1 MNQIREGDTN
11 MQTRIDRSIMTFLI
25 AAGLTALAAACDT
38 NKEGQEGKEDAS
50 ARITIT
56 QLTMPARATVEKLT
70 AGGTIDKID
79 KEMEKGKEVYDVE
92 ATVSG
97 KHMEY
102 TIATDGAV
110 VGTETGIGFNELP
123 EAVQK
128 AAGDY
133 FGRTTGL
140 EPARV
145 EEDNKVAY
153 EIGGKKNGKK
163 VAVTFDATGRLTEEE
178 K

>member
-1 MNQIREGDTN
+1 
-11 MQTRIDRSIMTFLI
+11 MQTRINRSIMTFLI
-25 AAGLTALAAACDT
+25 AAGLTVLVAACAT
-38 NKEGQEGKEDAS
+38 NKESREGKEDAGGRVTM
-50 ARITIT
+50 A
-56 QLTMPARATVEKLT
+56 QLTAPARTAVERLI
-70 AGGTIDKID
+70 AGGKVEKID
-79 KEMEKGKEVYDVE
+79 KEMERGKEVYDVE
-92 ATVSG
+92 ATVNG

-110 VGTETGIGFNELP
+110 VGTETGIEFNELP

-128 AAGDY
+128 AAETY
-133 FGRTTGL
+133 FGGTTGL

-153 EIGGKKNGKK
+153 EIEGKKTGKK
-163 VAVTFDATGRLTEEE
+163 VAVTFDTNGKLVEEE

>member
-1 MNQIREGDTN
+1 MN
-11 MQTRIDRSIMTFLI
+11 RSIMTFLI
-25 AAGLTALAAACDT
+25 AAGLTVLAAACAT
-38 NKEGQEGKEDAS
+38 NKEGKEGKEDAS
-50 ARITIT
+50 ARITT
-56 QLTMPARATVEKLT
+56 AQLTAPARATVEKLT
-70 AGGTIDKID
+70 AGGKVDKID

-102 TIATDGAV
+102 TITTDGAV
-110 VGTETGIGFNELP
+110 IGTETGIGFNELP

-133 FGRTTGL
+133 FGGATGL

-153 EIGGKKNGKK
+153 EIEGKKNGKK
-163 VAVTFDATGRLTEEE
+163 VAVTFDADGKLAGEE